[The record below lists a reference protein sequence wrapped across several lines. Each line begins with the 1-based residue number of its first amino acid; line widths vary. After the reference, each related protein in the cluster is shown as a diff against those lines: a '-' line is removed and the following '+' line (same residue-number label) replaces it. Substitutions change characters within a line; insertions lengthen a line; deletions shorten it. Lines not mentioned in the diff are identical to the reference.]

1 MGPIYTL
8 EDFVDMLRRRAGM
21 ILRLFLLGCLV
32 SLVWAARQPHV
43 YSSSEVIQIEQPVV
57 ASELARSTVEG
68 SSGQRLQLIEQQL
81 MARGTI
87 LAVIEK
93 FDLYADLPG
102 LRLSEKIDRLR
113 ASVTLEGVAAVP
125 EGDNDNGALA
135 VLTITALQKDPELA
149 RAVAHEFADRIR
161 ALAAEQRREKS
172 RETLEF
178 FIRQEESL
186 QDALSELENELE
198 AFRSENDL
206 SMEGSVVFH
215 RGQIASLNEAILA
228 LERDI
233 IATRLQR
240 ERIDPNARPA
250 TVERLEA
257 DIATQ
262 VDSLTTQ
269 RDLLFERRETIA
281 RSLETSPEVQR
292 ELADLERG
300 IENLQT
306 QLRTVATRRNEAEV
320 GFELER
326 NDRGE
331 RLVTLE
337 EAQTPDYADTLSRKM
352 LALLGAGGSLFFA
365 LAVAMILE
373 LRHPVLRTARQMER
387 ETGLVPV
394 VSLPEIKLPKEPRGL
409 RRLWLGRRAAGRAG
423 RLARTGQ
430 KA

>member
-8 EDFVDMLRRRAGM
+8 DDFVDMLRRRAGV
-21 ILRLFLLGCLV
+21 ILPLFLVGCLV

-43 YSSSEVIQIEQPVV
+43 YSSSEVIQIEQPVI

-68 SSGQRLQLIEQQL
+68 SSGRRLQLIEQQL
-81 MARGTI
+81 MARGTL

-113 ASVTLEGVAAVP
+113 ASVTLDGVAAIP
-125 EGDNDNGALA
+125 EGYGDDGALA
-135 VLTITALQKDPELA
+135 VLTITAQQEDPELA
-149 RAVAHEFADRIR
+149 RAVAHEFADRTR
-161 ALAAEQRREKS
+161 ALAAAQRREQT

-186 QDALSELENELE
+186 QDALTDLENELE

-206 SMEGSVVFH
+206 SMEGSVAF
-215 RGQIASLNEAILA
+215 RRDEIASLNAAILA

-233 IATRLQR
+233 IAARLQR
-240 ERIDPNARPA
+240 DRIDPNARPA
-250 TVERLEA
+250 TVARVEA
-257 DIATQ
+257 DIAAQ
-262 VDSLTTQ
+262 IDSLTIQ
-269 RDLLFERRETIA
+269 RDLLVERRETIA

-292 ELADLERG
+292 ELADLERE

-306 QLRTVATRRNEAEV
+306 QLSTVATRRNEAEV

-337 EAQTPDYADTLSRKM
+337 EAQTPDYAITPSRKK
-352 LALLGAGGSLFFA
+352 LALLGMVLSLFFA
-365 LAVAMILE
+365 LAVAMVLE

-409 RRLWLGRRAAGRAG
+409 RRLWHERRASGRAG
-423 RLARTGQ
+423 RAARTDQ